1 MGKASAPPAPDY
13 EAAARETAA
22 GNMEAARM
30 ATQANRPNQ
39 YTPWGSSTWTN
50 AREFD
55 QAGYNAAMNQY
66 NQAMAARQQPGGY
79 NQSGSVDE
87 YGRIMLGDLN
97 DATRSYPMGEMPALP
112 DRASFYGGDNWSQ
125 TVTLS
130 PETQALFDQSMA
142 LERGLFNTQNQAL
155 GRVNQT
161 LGQGF
166 DMSGVPQGGT
176 TFSPTGQAL
185 SVYDPNLQTNNA
197 QELLMRRL
205 APEMDRNSE
214 SLRAQLANQGIVQGS
229 QAYANAMDQMN
240 RQRNDLST
248 QAALQGIGLGMQQQ
262 GLQFSQGL
270 QNRGLLAS
278 EQAQQFGQSEAARA
292 RAMQERA
299 FLRSLPMNEFNALRS
314 GTQVSMPQFGGFAQ
328 QATTGGPDILGAAN
342 AGYQAQ
348 LGGVN
353 AQNAGTAGMLGG
365 LFGIGGTLLGAPSSS
380 VIGGLFGL
388 GGAGG

>member
-55 QAGYNAAMNQY
+55 QAGYDAAMNQY
-66 NQAMAARQQPGGY
+66 NQAMAARQQSGGY

-87 YGRIMLGDLN
+87 YGRIMLGDSN
-97 DATRSYPMGEMPALP
+97 DATRSYPMSEMPALP

-130 PETQALFDQSMA
+130 PEMQAMFDQSMA

-155 GRVNQT
+155 GRVNEM

-166 DMSGVPQGGT
+166 DTASLPSMG
-176 TFSPTGQAL
+176 
-185 SVYDPNLQTNNA
+185 SVYDPNLATNNA

-214 SLRAQLANQGIVQGS
+214 ALRARLANQGVSQGS

-248 QAALQGIGLGMQQQ
+248 QAALQGIGLGMRQQ
-262 GLQFSQGL
+262 GMMFDQSGQLR
-270 QNRGLLAS
+270 NNALA
-278 EQAQQFGQSEAARA
+278 EQAY
-292 RAMQERA
+292 
-299 FLRSLPMNEFNALRS
+299 LRSLPMNEFNALRT
-314 GTQVSMPQFGGFAQ
+314 GTQVGMPQFPGFSQ
-328 QATTGGPDILGAAN
+328 QATTGGADLLGAAQGTYNAQLGAAN
-342 AGYQAQ
+342 A
-348 LGGVN
+348 
-353 AQNAGTAGMLGG
+353 QNAASSNMMGG
-365 LFGIGGTLLGAPSSS
+365 LFGLGGALLGAPSSS

-388 GGAGG
+388 GG